1 MDNKMY
7 FKRKIYDKLVEW
19 KKNSDGKTALLIE
32 GARRIGKSTI
42 VELFA
47 KNEYENYLIIDFN
60 IAPNEIKDLFINER
74 SDIDLILQKLQSFY
88 GKVLPVRKSLIIF
101 DEVQFCPEARSMIK
115 YLVADGRYDYLE
127 TGSLISIKKNVEN
140 ILIPSEERKIN
151 MYPLDFEEFL
161 WTLNDNAT
169 IPFLRDCYINKKKV
183 DIAHKRIMKDFRT
196 YILVGGMPQAI
207 AEYINTKS
215 FDRVDEIKRNILSLY
230 HDDINKHEH
239 VIFDLDDGSELR
251 YMDTRKFGKMYLIKK
266 EDINKIGPLVKLGLE
281 PWDDNLTS
289 EYLLDKYKKK
299 KLPIKSVLLDQNIIV
314 GIGNIYADEI
324 LFLSKIN
331 PLKKCNLITKE
342 EAENIIKYTKKV
354 LEAAI
359 EKGGT
364 TIRTYSSVDGVHGL
378 FQNELFVHGKD
389 KNNCPI
395 CNTKIEKIKVGGRGT
410 YYCPKCQTLQ

>member
-215 FDRVDEIKRNILSLY
+215 FDRVDEIKRNILILY

-239 VIFDLDDGSELR
+239 VIFELDDNTELR
-251 YMDTRKFGKMYLIKK
+251 YRDTRKFGKMYLIKK
-266 EDINKIGPLVKLGLE
+266 EDIDKIGPLVELGLE
-281 PWDDNLTS
+281 PWDDKLTS
-289 EYLLDKYKKK
+289 RYLLDKYKNKR
-299 KLPIKSVLLDQNIIV
+299 LPIKTVLLDQSIIV

-324 LFLSKIN
+324 LFLCKIN
-331 PLKKCNLITKE
+331 PLKKCNLITEE
-342 EAENIIKYTKKV
+342 EANNIIKYTRSV
-354 LEAAI
+354 LEEAI
-359 EKGGT
+359 KMGGT

-378 FQNELFVHGKD
+378 FQKELLVHGKD
-389 KNNCPI
+389 KDTCPE
-395 CNTKIEKIKVGGRGT
+395 CNTKIEKIRVGGRGT
-410 YYCPKCQTLQ
+410 YYCPNCQK